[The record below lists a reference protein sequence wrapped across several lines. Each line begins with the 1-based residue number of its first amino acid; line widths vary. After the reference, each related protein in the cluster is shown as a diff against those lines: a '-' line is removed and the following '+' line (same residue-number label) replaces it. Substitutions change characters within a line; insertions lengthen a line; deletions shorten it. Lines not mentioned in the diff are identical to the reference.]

1 MRSQRNALIA
11 CAVVGAKCFDLI
23 PGLVQC
29 AQRHAQRMG
38 RRFLDAQPGVEVEL
52 VVPNRNADFI
62 ADVLTGHCASARC
75 ARQQPVARSGK
86 GSGWNRF
93 RVIRRSAKEGPMRYS
108 ADPEPRTRGSTRS
121 QWRPASNR
129 LGGHIRCIRIR
140 VPREATCRTSVIAV
154 ALQGEKSTGTST
166 RRQGSC
172 EVRPSINTGR
182 QQRLAMR
189 STWRRRPA
197 LRFDAA
203 RRVASICR
211 AVAERSRRPD
221 LTRPRH
227 DG

>member
-1 MRSQRNALIA
+1 MRSGW
-11 CAVVGAKCFDLI
+11 GAASWMPH
-23 PGLVQC
+23 PG
-29 AQRHAQRMG
+29 A
-38 RRFLDAQPGVEVEL
+38 EVEL
-52 VVPNRNADFI
+52 LIRNRNADFI
-62 ADVLTGHCASARC
+62 ADVLTGHCASACC
-75 ARQQPVARSGK
+75 ARQQLVARSGE

-129 LGGHIRCIRIR
+129 HGGHVRCIRIR
-140 VPREATCRTSVIAV
+140 VTREATCRTSVIAV

-182 QQRLAMR
+182 RQRLAMR

-203 RRVASICR
+203 RGIDMSRGRGTIKTPRSDSTKTRRLTQPKRNPLMADRPCFPATIRSASSFC
-211 AVAERSRRPD
+211 A
-221 LTRPRH
+221 
-227 DG
+227 